1 MKKQKTIPI
10 FVPHM
15 GCRNDCSFCN
25 QKTITGQCKA
35 MTPKLAEQTIKTA
48 LTTIAEDTFVE
59 IGFFGGSFTGIEK
72 ELQKQFLEVAHRFMS
87 SGAVNAVRLSTRPDY
102 IDEKTIALLKEYG
115 VHTVELGAQSM
126 DDSVLT
132 MNHRGHSYKD
142 TVRAA
147 ELISSAG
154 MQLGLQMMT
163 GLYGDTD
170 STCMESAKKMIA
182 LAPACVRIYPTLV
195 LQGTMLSRLYANGEY
210 QPQSLEQAV
219 SLCADI
225 KALFDE
231 AQIPVIRLG
240 LQATDNINPDK
251 DVVAGPYHAS
261 FGELVQSELY
271 FRKLKE
277 CICADCVIAV
287 HPTSLSAFLGNR
299 KRNIVKFKELGICVT
314 FVQDASVLPGAFQ
327 LMIKEGGKL
336 CV

>member
-25 QKTITGQCKA
+25 QKTITGQCET
-35 MTPKLAEQTIKTA
+35 MTPKLAEETIEAA
-48 LTTIAEDTFVE
+48 LTTIAEETFVE

-72 ELQKQFLEVAHRFMS
+72 ELQKQFLEVAHRFLL

-102 IDEKTIALLKEYG
+102 INEETIALLKEYG
-115 VHTVELGAQSM
+115 VQTVELGAQSM
-126 DDSVLT
+126 EDRVLT
-132 MNHRGHSYKD
+132 LNHRGHSCAD

-147 ELISSAG
+147 EMILNSGI
-154 MQLGLQMMT
+154 QLGLQMMT

-170 STCMESAKKMIA
+170 SSCMESAKKMIA
-182 LAPACVRIYPTLV
+182 LSPTCVRIYPTLV
-195 LQGTMLSRLYANGEY
+195 LQGTELARLYASGAY

-225 KALFDE
+225 KEMFDE

-240 LQATDNINPDK
+240 LQTTDNINPDQ

-277 CICADCVIAV
+277 CVCADCVIAV

-299 KRNIVKFKELGICVT
+299 KRNIVKFKELGIHVT
-314 FVQDASVLPGAFQ
+314 FVQDACVSPGAFQ